1 MNTVEKII
9 DHLKAM
15 PDSERNEVLDFVEY
29 LKTSVRRRKQSEGDS
44 RWGQFSVEFAMRGME
59 EEPSPYGI
67 EDIKEKFCC
76 EPG

>member
-29 LKTSVRRRKQSEGDS
+29 LKTAARRRRQSEGES
-44 RWGQFSVEFAMRGME
+44 QWGQFSVESAMREME

-67 EDIKEKFCC
+67 EDIKEKFC
-76 EPG
+76 

>member
-9 DHLKAM
+9 EHLKTM

-29 LKTSVRRRKQSEGDS
+29 LKTSARRRKQSETDS
-44 RWGQFSVEFAMRGME
+44 QWGQFSLESAMRGIE

-67 EDIKEKFCC
+67 EDMREKFQ
-76 EPG
+76 